1 MDMTDEQDFLF
12 VGYYSGIINIFDL
25 KKNVC
30 KYSTSKIHNNASC
43 IELKYS
49 HKEKNNYHVLSCD
62 VKGNVSYNIFKE
74 GVLGWRLVST
84 DKLIENKQIP
94 IFFLKF
100 IRPIDFIENIPNIK
114 DLHQTA
120 IFGSMDSIYI
130 YTLEPQINE
139 IDCITKPDYIKENFV
154 PDIQIGIGKS
164 LINHKLSKLDNTNK
178 LIMAICWGKIITF
191 YDLPIKNGFIIMP
204 FILGNYI
211 NDSPIIKSGF
221 LGNSILYFIDENFIL
236 KIINTRKANFGN
248 IQLIPLSKRVKVPK
262 TNSDAELL
270 RETLLERN
278 E

>member
-1 MDMTDEQDFLF
+1 M
-12 VGYYSGIINIFDL
+12 
-25 KKNVC
+25 
-30 KYSTSKIHNNASC
+30 
-43 IELKYS
+43 
-49 HKEKNNYHVLSCD
+49 
-62 VKGNVSYNIFKE
+62 
-74 GVLGWRLVST
+74 
-84 DKLIENKQIP
+84 
-94 IFFLKF
+94 
-100 IRPIDFIENIPNIK
+100 
-114 DLHQTA
+114 HQTA
-120 IFGSMDSIYI
+120 IFGAIDSIYI
-130 YTLEPQINE
+130 YTLEPKINE
-139 IDCITKPDYIKENFV
+139 IDNIAKPEYVTENYV
-154 PDIQIGIGKS
+154 PDIQIGVGKS
-164 LINHKLSKLDNTNK
+164 LINYKMTKIDNTNK

-278 E
+278 VLYQQRMQTLKKMYIIIL